1 MERSCI
7 FVLVL
12 VLFSFFSLAP
22 FEISQT
28 LVHMLQICV
37 FSVLKF
43 A

>member
-12 VLFSFFSLAP
+12 VFFFFFLAP
-22 FEISQT
+22 SEISQT

-37 FSVLKF
+37 FSSVLKF